1 MINVIETIIVINLFR
16 MVTKQLKALLNGK
29 LTVKCFPKKNEE
41 EIVANN
47 V

>member
-1 MINVIETIIVINLFR
+1 MINVIETIIVINSLR

-29 LTVKCFPKKNEE
+29 LTVKCFPKKYVE